1 MAIVLPMIYM
11 AAMSTN
17 VGAAIVPAADN
28 AVYMTP
34 SGELQLDVRI
44 DSETVWLTQAQ
55 MAELFG
61 SSQRMMSHHIN
72 NVFSDGE
79 LERKSNIQKMY
90 IDRSKKP
97 ITLHSL
103 DVIISVGYRVK
114 SANGVHFR
122 KWATRILRQ
131 RLIKENQQRQLEQ
144 GRLETLAALAS
155 HVLSDEE
162 ARALLNIIGRFAASW
177 QMLRQYDENQL
188 PERPA
193 TPTRRMKRLTL
204 KQANAAISAL
214 KAELMKKG
222 EASDLFALERGD
234 GLAAILG
241 NIEQTFDGK
250 ALYPSVEERA
260 AALLYFVIK
269 NHPFTDGNKRIGS
282 LLFVHFLDR
291 NACLSRPDGSQRFDA
306 NALVAVAL
314 LVAESDPKQKDMVMR
329 LIMAM
334 LSRSPSRTAGICC

>member
-1 MAIVLPMIYM
+1 MIYM
-11 AAMSTN
+11 PAMSTN
-17 VGAAIVPAADN
+17 AMSRSTGIVPRADN
-28 AVYMTP
+28 AIYMAP

-72 NVFSDGE
+72 NVFSEGE
-79 LERKSNIQKMY
+79 LDRENNIQKMY

-97 ITLHSL
+97 VTQHSL

-114 SANGVHFR
+114 SPNGIHFR
-122 KWATRILRQ
+122 QWATRILRE
-131 RLIKENQQRQLEQ
+131 RLIGAHRQRQLEQ
-144 GRLETLAALAS
+144 GRLEALGALAS
-155 HVLSDEE
+155 NVLTQEE
-162 ARALLNIIGRFAASW
+162 ARALLSIIGRFSSSW

-193 TPTRRMKRLTL
+193 APTRRVKRLTAR
-204 KQANAAISAL
+204 QAHAAVATL
-214 KAELMKKG
+214 KAELMQKG
-222 EASDLFALERGD
+222 EASDLFGREHSD
-234 GLAAILG
+234 GLAGILG
-241 NIEQTFDGK
+241 NIEQTFGGK

-282 LLFVHFLDR
+282 LLFVHFLEK
-291 NACLSRPDGSQRFDA
+291 NGCLSRPDGSQRFDA

-314 LVAESDPKQKDMVMR
+314 LVAESDPKQKSLVMR

-334 LSRSPSRTAGICC
+334 LS